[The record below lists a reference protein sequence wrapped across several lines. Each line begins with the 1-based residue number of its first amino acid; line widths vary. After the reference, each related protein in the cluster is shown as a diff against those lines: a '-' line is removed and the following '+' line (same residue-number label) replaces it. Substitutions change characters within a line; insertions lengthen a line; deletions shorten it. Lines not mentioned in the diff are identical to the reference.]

1 MSLFQPKN
9 KSKMEEEIKEK
20 ENKKERKSVEMG
32 TTAATARSAYEA
44 KVGGQA
50 LKRAGGNKNL
60 KGHVFEQMRCDQ
72 YNYNPVN
79 IAKGQKKILA
89 KSTTAVRDDLLTLNK
104 NGKVIGREQ
113 LKNVTS
119 KSGMNKIVNRV
130 SKGQYKGTQL
140 VGTSENCQQYGK
152 STVKKFVHGK
162 KITQKMTNSGITSG
176 ETEVIATK
184 ALATKGVEG
193 GAKAVVKNAKVLAE
207 QAGQTAKMGGAISAG
222 VEVAKNIKP
231 VMKKEKTLG
240 KAGLDV
246 AKEGIRGA
254 GTAAVAKFTSDV
266 VTIVTAPVLG
276 PGSVG
281 VGMAAGAA
289 TAYAVDKTSR
299 KAENKIKDLCQE
311 TGTAEN
317 KVNIRPAHRMA

>member
-1 MSLFQPKN
+1 
-9 KSKMEEEIKEK
+9 
-20 ENKKERKSVEMG
+20 
-32 TTAATARSAYEA
+32 
-44 KVGGQA
+44 
-50 LKRAGGNKNL
+50 
-60 KGHVFEQMRCDQ
+60 
-72 YNYNPVN
+72 
-79 IAKGQKKILA
+79 
-89 KSTTAVRDDLLTLNK
+89 
-104 NGKVIGREQ
+104 
-113 LKNVTS
+113 
-119 KSGMNKIVNRV
+119 
-130 SKGQYKGTQL
+130 
-140 VGTSENCQQYGK
+140 
-152 STVKKFVHGK
+152 
-162 KITQKMTNSGITSG
+162 MTNSGITSG